1 LKSRPK
7 REGKDPPVSVGERG
21 SDMSY
26 CIILAGVL
34 WVLSGCFMTYQTYL
48 FKKQCKAFEKKG
60 RKVVVGKN
68 RGTYFSGKINI
79 FLAVDK
85 HGIIKDAAKMDN
97 TAFLHKPKLEKY
109 GAVIGIEI
117 NRNWSEYSWLGSK
130 EVEAMKFANDAY
142 QVSGGTV

>member
-1 LKSRPK
+1 
-7 REGKDPPVSVGERG
+7 
-21 SDMSY
+21 
-26 CIILAGVL
+26 
-34 WVLSGCFMTYQTYL
+34 
-48 FKKQCKAFEKKG
+48 
-60 RKVVVGKN
+60 
-68 RGTYFSGKINI
+68 
-79 FLAVDK
+79 
-85 HGIIKDAAKMDN
+85 MDN